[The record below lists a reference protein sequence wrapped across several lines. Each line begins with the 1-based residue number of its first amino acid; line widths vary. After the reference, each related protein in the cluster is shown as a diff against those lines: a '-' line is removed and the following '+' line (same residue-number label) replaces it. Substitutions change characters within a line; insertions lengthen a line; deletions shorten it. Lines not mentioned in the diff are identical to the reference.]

1 MTAAAAT
8 AAASRAT
15 TTAPAA
21 PKKKAKLN
29 PQTAWRETKVLLRQ
43 HRKRLLIGL
52 GLMLI
57 SRAAGLVLP
66 ASTKYFIDVILKD
79 NDVSKLPLL
88 ALAVVAATLV
98 QGSTGFAISQLL
110 GVAAQRAITDMR
122 RKVAAHILRLPVRRF
137 DATQTGQLVARVMT
151 DADGIRNLIGSGL
164 VQLVGGGLT
173 ALVAFGVLLWIN
185 WKLTALVLL
194 VLIGWGA
201 TMAWAFKKL
210 RPLFRQRGQLTAE
223 TQGRLQE
230 SFGGIRVVKSY
241 VAERREEYAFT
252 KRAHALLRNVTESM
266 TGVSATTSLATVVVG
281 IAGALVMYV
290 GGKDIAAGT
299 MTIGDLVMYIT
310 FVGLVAAPIVQIASI
325 STQVTEA
332 FAGLDRIREIMSIPT
347 EDDEDAERLPVRS
360 LEGNV
365 SFEHVTFEYDAGVPV
380 LKSIDF
386 RAPAGSTTALVGS
399 SGSGKSTILSLV
411 MAFNRPQSGRI
422 LIDGQDLATLRL
434 RDYRGH
440 LGIVLQDNFLFDG
453 TVADNIRFANPEATL
468 ADVERVAKIARVD
481 EFVQQFPQGYKTIV
495 GERGVK
501 LSGGQRQRVAIAR
514 AILAD
519 PAILILD
526 EATSSLDSESEAAIQ
541 EGLNALRQG
550 RTTFVIAHRL
560 STITSADR
568 ILVIEKGEIAEQG
581 THAELIAKHGR
592 YSQLYQKQY
601 GREADRFVNP
611 GEELVPHAEPAKA

>member
-173 ALVAFGVLLWIN
+173 AIVAFGVILWIN

-194 VLIGWGA
+194 VLIG
-201 TMAWAFKKL
+201 
-210 RPLFRQRGQLTAE
+210 
-223 TQGRLQE
+223 
-230 SFGGIRVVKSY
+230 
-241 VAERREEYAFT
+241 
-252 KRAHALLRNVTESM
+252 
-266 TGVSATTSLATVVVG
+266 
-281 IAGALVMYV
+281 
-290 GGKDIAAGT
+290 
-299 MTIGDLVMYIT
+299 
-310 FVGLVAAPIVQIASI
+310 
-325 STQVTEA
+325 
-332 FAGLDRIREIMSIPT
+332 
-347 EDDEDAERLPVRS
+347 
-360 LEGNV
+360 
-365 SFEHVTFEYDAGVPV
+365 
-380 LKSIDF
+380 
-386 RAPAGSTTALVGS
+386 
-399 SGSGKSTILSLV
+399 
-411 MAFNRPQSGRI
+411 
-422 LIDGQDLATLRL
+422 
-434 RDYRGH
+434 
-440 LGIVLQDNFLFDG
+440 
-453 TVADNIRFANPEATL
+453 
-468 ADVERVAKIARVD
+468 
-481 EFVQQFPQGYKTIV
+481 
-495 GERGVK
+495 
-501 LSGGQRQRVAIAR
+501 
-514 AILAD
+514 
-519 PAILILD
+519 
-526 EATSSLDSESEAAIQ
+526 
-541 EGLNALRQG
+541 
-550 RTTFVIAHRL
+550 
-560 STITSADR
+560 
-568 ILVIEKGEIAEQG
+568 
-581 THAELIAKHGR
+581 
-592 YSQLYQKQY
+592 
-601 GREADRFVNP
+601 
-611 GEELVPHAEPAKA
+611 